1 MRHTVNVNQN
11 PKTRSR
17 TEGTKKPRRIAS
29 FSDMKKT
36 SIRDSCPQVGTTQ
49 TPLPTSTNPKS
60 FGTSVEKN
68 PPKKRAERTSVGR
81 VINGWKVV
89 AKVRK
94 SEVGKFPHPIYRG
107 ICPVCG
113 CEKDQE
119 LAYFRNSKSCGCARY
134 KRSNQP
140 EDLEDDMEDVDDST
154 INDSFIVRED
164 MVEAYSPQK
173 SRRKQGSRKPGVL
186 VRYADMTE
194 NQQIMLSECLG
205 STWNAMQALVGD
217 RFLMMLDAFQ
227 GDDIQMPTVEQ
238 IEKRIIMSKIASE
251 FKRLRA
257 YSDEDQSIDPIL
269 EDMAETHKTTTK
281 TIREILRL
289 ASIELQNAH
298 SEHAFMMDVEEL
310 KTNDSLVLD

>member
-1 MRHTVNVNQN
+1 
-11 PKTRSR
+11 
-17 TEGTKKPRRIAS
+17 
-29 FSDMKKT
+29 MK
-36 SIRDSCPQVGTTQ
+36 Q
-49 TPLPTSTNPKS
+49 TPLPTSTNPKPLLKS
-60 FGTSVEKN
+60 AEKN

-94 SEVGKFPHPIYRG
+94 SELGKLPHPVYRG

-113 CEKDQE
+113 GEKDQE
-119 LAYFRNSKSCGCARY
+119 LAYFRNSKSCGCAQY
-134 KRSNQP
+134 KRSNKP
-140 EDLEDDMEDVDDST
+140 EDLEDLEDDMEDMEESY
-154 INDSFIVRED
+154 NPR
-164 MVEAYSPQK
+164 P

-186 VRYADMTE
+186 VRYADMPE

-251 FKRLRA
+251 FKLLRA

-269 EDMAETHKTTTK
+269 EEMAETHKTTPM

-289 ASIELQNAH
+289 ASIELQNAD
-298 SEHAFMMDVEEL
+298 SEHAFMMDGESADHVFA
-310 KTNDSLVLD
+310 